1 MATKVEKDINNAILL
16 TFFCFIKLYFILY
29 IYAQKKQVRFALL
42 KAIPYLFVQFNSIS

>member
-16 TFFCFIKLYFILY
+16 TFFCSIKLYFIVY
-29 IYAQKKQVRFALL
+29 NIRTKKQVRFALL